1 MEVVCSAFDVA
12 RSCYY
17 VHRLRRR
24 RVDAR
29 RVALRSQVNQL
40 FSQSRGSAGS
50 RSILG
55 MLREE
60 GVTIGR
66 FRVRRL
72 MRELGLVS
80 KQPGSHAYKQATV
93 ERPDIPNRL
102 NREFATEHPNQVWC
116 GDITYVW
123 AQGRWHYLAAVLD
136 LHTRRV
142 IGWAFSAK
150 PDAELVIKALDMAYE
165 QRGKPQQVLFHSDQ
179 GSQYASRLFRQR
191 LWRYR
196 MQQSMSRRGNCWDNS
211 PMERL
216 FRSLKSEWVPSTGYL
231 TAQEAQR
238 DISHYLMHRYNWIR
252 PHQFND
258 GLPPAVHTRRVIGWA
273 FSAKPDAE
281 LVIKALDMAYE
292 QRGKPQQVL
301 FHSDQGSQYASRL
314 FRQRLW
320 RYRMQQSMSRRGNCW
335 DNSPMERLFRSL
347 KSEWVPSTGYLTAQE
362 AQRDISHYLMHRYNW
377 IRPHQFND
385 GLPPAVAEEKLN
397 PLSGMG

>member
-1 MEVVCSAFDVA
+1 MSKQRRTFSAEFKREAAALVLDQGYSHIDACRSLGVVDSALRRWVKQLEAERQGVTPKSKALTPEQQKIQELEARINRLEREKAIFKKGYRSLDVGRTRSYALIDQLSEQESVEVVCSAFDVA

-116 GDITYVW
+116 GNITYVW

-165 QRGKPQQVLFHSDQ
+165 QRG
-179 GSQYASRLFRQR
+179 R
-191 LWRYR
+191 
-196 MQQSMSRRGNCWDNS
+196 
-211 PMERL
+211 
-216 FRSLKSEWVPSTGYL
+216 
-231 TAQEAQR
+231 
-238 DISHYLMHRYNWIR
+238 
-252 PHQFND
+252 
-258 GLPPAVHTRRVIGWA
+258 
-273 FSAKPDAE
+273 
-281 LVIKALDMAYE
+281 
-292 QRGKPQQVL
+292 PQQVL

>member
-1 MEVVCSAFDVA
+1 MSKQRRTFSAEFKREAAALVLDQGYSHIDACRSLGVVDSALRRWVKQLEAERQGVTPKSKALTPEQQKIQELEARINRLEREKAIFKKGYRSLDVGRTRSYALIDQLSEQESVEVVCSAFEVA

-40 FSQSRGSAGS
+40 FSQNRGSAGS

-179 GSQYASRLFRQR
+179 GSQYASRLFRQW

-196 MQQSMSRRGNCWDNS
+196 MQQSMSRWGNCWDNS

-216 FRSLKSEWVPSTGYL
+216 FRSLRSEWG
-231 TAQEAQR
+231 
-238 DISHYLMHRYNWIR
+238 
-252 PHQFND
+252 
-258 GLPPAVHTRRVIGWA
+258 
-273 FSAKPDAE
+273 
-281 LVIKALDMAYE
+281 
-292 QRGKPQQVL
+292 
-301 FHSDQGSQYASRL
+301 
-314 FRQRLW
+314 
-320 RYRMQQSMSRRGNCW
+320 
-335 DNSPMERLFRSL
+335 
-347 KSEWVPSTGYLTAQE
+347 PSTGYLTAQE

>member
-1 MEVVCSAFDVA
+1 MSKQRRTFSAEFKREAAALVLDQGYSHIDACRSLGVVDSALRRWVKQLEAERQGVTPKSKALTPEQQKIQELEARINRLEREKAIFKKGYRSLDVGRTRSYALIDQLSEQESVEVVCSAFDVA

-40 FSQSRGSAGS
+40 FSQRRGSAGS

-80 KQPGSHAYKQATV
+80 KQPGSHAYKQAMV

-150 PDAELVIKALDMAYE
+150 PDAELVIKALDMAYK

-238 DISHYLMHRYNWIR
+238 DISHYLMHRYNWI
-252 PHQFND
+252 
-258 GLPPAVHTRRVIGWA
+258 
-273 FSAKPDAE
+273 S
-281 LVIKALDMAYE
+281 
-292 QRGKPQQVL
+292 
-301 FHSDQGSQYASRL
+301 
-314 FRQRLW
+314 
-320 RYRMQQSMSRRGNCW
+320 
-335 DNSPMERLFRSL
+335 
-347 KSEWVPSTGYLTAQE
+347 
-362 AQRDISHYLMHRYNW
+362 
-377 IRPHQFND
+377 PHQFND

>member
-1 MEVVCSAFDVA
+1 GAGESDIKKGYRSLDVGRTRSYALIDQLSEQESVEVVCSAFDVA

-150 PDAELVIKALDMAYE
+150 PDAELVIKALDMAY
-165 QRGKPQQVLFHSDQ
+165 
-179 GSQYASRLFRQR
+179 
-191 LWRYR
+191 
-196 MQQSMSRRGNCWDNS
+196 
-211 PMERL
+211 
-216 FRSLKSEWVPSTGYL
+216 
-231 TAQEAQR
+231 
-238 DISHYLMHRYNWIR
+238 
-252 PHQFND
+252 
-258 GLPPAVHTRRVIGWA
+258 
-273 FSAKPDAE
+273 
-281 LVIKALDMAYE
+281 
-292 QRGKPQQVL
+292 
-301 FHSDQGSQYASRL
+301 
-314 FRQRLW
+314 
-320 RYRMQQSMSRRGNCW
+320 
-335 DNSPMERLFRSL
+335 
-347 KSEWVPSTGYLTAQE
+347 
-362 AQRDISHYLMHRYNW
+362 
-377 IRPHQFND
+377 
-385 GLPPAVAEEKLN
+385 
-397 PLSGMG
+397 

>member
-1 MEVVCSAFDVA
+1 MSKQRRTFSAEFKREAAALVLDQGYSYIDACRSLGVVDSALRRWVKQLEAERQGVTPKSKALTPEQQKIQELEARINRLEREKAIFKKGYRSLDVGRTRSYALIDQLSEQESVEVVCSAFDVA

-150 PDAELVIKALDMAYE
+150 PDAELVIKALDMAY
-165 QRGKPQQVLFHSDQ
+165 K
-179 GSQYASRLFRQR
+179 
-191 LWRYR
+191 
-196 MQQSMSRRGNCWDNS
+196 
-211 PMERL
+211 
-216 FRSLKSEWVPSTGYL
+216 
-231 TAQEAQR
+231 
-238 DISHYLMHRYNWIR
+238 
-252 PHQFND
+252 
-258 GLPPAVHTRRVIGWA
+258 
-273 FSAKPDAE
+273 
-281 LVIKALDMAYE
+281 

>member
-1 MEVVCSAFDVA
+1 MSKQRRTFSAEFKREAAALVLDQGYSYIDACRSLGVVDSALRRWVKQLEAERQGVTPKSKALTPEQQKIQELEARINRLEREKAIFKKGYRSLDVGRTRSYALIDQLSEQESVEVVCSAFDVA

-40 FSQSRGSAGS
+40 FSQSWGSAGS

-80 KQPGSHAYKQATV
+80 KQPGSHAYKQAMV

-211 PMERL
+211 
-216 FRSLKSEWVPSTGYL
+216 
-231 TAQEAQR
+231 A
-238 DISHYLMHRYNWIR
+238 
-252 PHQFND
+252 
-258 GLPPAVHTRRVIGWA
+258 
-273 FSAKPDAE
+273 
-281 LVIKALDMAYE
+281 
-292 QRGKPQQVL
+292 
-301 FHSDQGSQYASRL
+301 
-314 FRQRLW
+314 
-320 RYRMQQSMSRRGNCW
+320 
-335 DNSPMERLFRSL
+335 MERLFRSL

>member
-1 MEVVCSAFDVA
+1 MSKQRRTFSAEFKREAAALVLDQGYSHIDACRSLGVVDSALRRWVKQLEAERQGVTPKSKALTPEQQKIQELEARINRLEREKAIFKKGYRSLDVGRTRSYALIDQLSEQESVEVVCSAFDVA

-102 NREFATEHPNQVWC
+102 NRKFATEHPNQVWC

-136 LHTRRV
+136 L
-142 IGWAFSAK
+142 
-150 PDAELVIKALDMAYE
+150 L
-165 QRGKPQQVLFHSDQ
+165 
-179 GSQYASRLFRQR
+179 
-191 LWRYR
+191 
-196 MQQSMSRRGNCWDNS
+196 
-211 PMERL
+211 
-216 FRSLKSEWVPSTGYL
+216 
-231 TAQEAQR
+231 
-238 DISHYLMHRYNWIR
+238 
-252 PHQFND
+252 
-258 GLPPAVHTRRVIGWA
+258 IGWA

>member
-1 MEVVCSAFDVA
+1 MSKQRRTFSAEFKREAAALVLDQGYSHIDACRSLGVVDSALRRWVKQLEAERQGVTPKSKALTPEQQKIQELEARINRLEREKAIFKKGYRSLDVGRTRSYALIDQLSEQESVEVVCSAFDVA

-216 FRSLKSEWVPSTGYL
+216 FRSLKSEWVPSTGYR

-238 DISHYLMHRYNWIR
+238 DISN
-252 PHQFND
+252 
-258 GLPPAVHTRRVIGWA
+258 
-273 FSAKPDAE
+273 
-281 LVIKALDMAYE
+281 
-292 QRGKPQQVL
+292 
-301 FHSDQGSQYASRL
+301 
-314 FRQRLW
+314 
-320 RYRMQQSMSRRGNCW
+320 
-335 DNSPMERLFRSL
+335 
-347 KSEWVPSTGYLTAQE
+347 
-362 AQRDISHYLMHRYNW
+362 YLMHRYNW

>member
-1 MEVVCSAFDVA
+1 MSKQRRTFSAEFKREAAALVLDQGYSHIEACRSLGVVDSALRRWVKQLQDERQGVTPKSKALTPEQQKIQELEARINRLEREKAIFKKGYRSLDVGRTRSYALIDQLSEREPVEVVCSAFDVT

-17 VHRLRRR
+17 AHRLRRR

-29 RVALRSQVNQL
+29 RVALRSRVNEL
-40 FSQSRGSAGS
+40 FNQSRGSAGS

-55 MLREE
+55 MLRED

-102 NREFATEHPNQVWC
+102 NREFAVQRPNQVWC

-142 IGWAFSAK
+142 VGWAFSAK

-216 FRSLKSEWVPSTGYL
+216 FRSLKSEWIPQTGYL

-238 DISHYLMHRYNWIR
+238 DISHYLMHRYNW
-252 PHQFND
+252 
-258 GLPPAVHTRRVIGWA
+258 V
-273 FSAKPDAE
+273 
-281 LVIKALDMAYE
+281 
-292 QRGKPQQVL
+292 
-301 FHSDQGSQYASRL
+301 
-314 FRQRLW
+314 
-320 RYRMQQSMSRRGNCW
+320 
-335 DNSPMERLFRSL
+335 
-347 KSEWVPSTGYLTAQE
+347 
-362 AQRDISHYLMHRYNW
+362 
-377 IRPHQFND
+377 RPHQFND

>member
-1 MEVVCSAFDVA
+1 MVCSAFDVA

-102 NREFATEHPNQVWC
+102 NRKFATEHPNQVWC

-165 QRGKPQQVLFHSDQ
+165 QRGRPQQVLFHSDQ

-196 MQQSMSRRGNCWDNS
+196 IDGAGGPTGHQSLLDAPLQLDQAASIQRRVTTCGGRRKTQ
-211 PMERL
+211 PTVR
-216 FRSLKSEWVPSTGYL
+216 
-231 TAQEAQR
+231 
-238 DISHYLMHRYNWIR
+238 
-252 PHQFND
+252 D
-258 GLPPAVHTRRVIGWA
+258 GLTTTQGVC
-273 FSAKPDAE
+273 
-281 LVIKALDMAYE
+281 
-292 QRGKPQQVL
+292 
-301 FHSDQGSQYASRL
+301 HSCGRL
-314 FRQRLW
+314 QWRLLA
-320 RYRMQQSMSRRGNCW
+320 RY
-335 DNSPMERLFRSL
+335 F
-347 KSEWVPSTGYLTAQE
+347 
-362 AQRDISHYLMHRYNW
+362 
-377 IRPHQFND
+377 
-385 GLPPAVAEEKLN
+385 
-397 PLSGMG
+397 

>member
-1 MEVVCSAFDVA
+1 MSKQRRTFSAEFKREAAALVLDQGYSHIDACRSLGVVDSALRRWVKQLEAERQGVTPKSKALTPEQQKIQELEARINRLEREKAIFKKGYRSLDVGRTRSYALIDQLSEQESVEVVCSAFEVA

-40 FSQSRGSAGS
+40 FSQNRGSAGS

-165 QRGKPQQVLFHSDQ
+165 QRGRPQQVLFHSDQ
-179 GSQYASRLFRQR
+179 GSQYASRLFRQW

-196 MQQSMSRRGNCWDNS
+196 MQQSMSRWGNCWDNS

-216 FRSLKSEWVPSTGYL
+216 FRSLRSEWG
-231 TAQEAQR
+231 
-238 DISHYLMHRYNWIR
+238 
-252 PHQFND
+252 
-258 GLPPAVHTRRVIGWA
+258 
-273 FSAKPDAE
+273 
-281 LVIKALDMAYE
+281 
-292 QRGKPQQVL
+292 
-301 FHSDQGSQYASRL
+301 
-314 FRQRLW
+314 
-320 RYRMQQSMSRRGNCW
+320 
-335 DNSPMERLFRSL
+335 
-347 KSEWVPSTGYLTAQE
+347 PSTGYLTAQE

-385 GLPPAVAEEKLN
+385 GLPPAVAEEKLGIRIKWLMGLPAPSN
-397 PLSGMG
+397 P

>member
-1 MEVVCSAFDVA
+1 
-12 RSCYY
+12 
-17 VHRLRRR
+17 R
-24 RVDAR
+24 RVDAH

-150 PDAELVIKALDMAYE
+150 PDAE
-165 QRGKPQQVLFHSDQ
+165 
-179 GSQYASRLFRQR
+179 
-191 LWRYR
+191 
-196 MQQSMSRRGNCWDNS
+196 
-211 PMERL
+211 
-216 FRSLKSEWVPSTGYL
+216 
-231 TAQEAQR
+231 
-238 DISHYLMHRYNWIR
+238 
-252 PHQFND
+252 
-258 GLPPAVHTRRVIGWA
+258 
-273 FSAKPDAE
+273 
-281 LVIKALDMAYE
+281 
-292 QRGKPQQVL
+292 
-301 FHSDQGSQYASRL
+301 
-314 FRQRLW
+314 
-320 RYRMQQSMSRRGNCW
+320 
-335 DNSPMERLFRSL
+335 
-347 KSEWVPSTGYLTAQE
+347 
-362 AQRDISHYLMHRYNW
+362 
-377 IRPHQFND
+377 
-385 GLPPAVAEEKLN
+385 
-397 PLSGMG
+397 

>member
-1 MEVVCSAFDVA
+1 
-12 RSCYY
+12 
-17 VHRLRRR
+17 
-24 RVDAR
+24 
-29 RVALRSQVNQL
+29 
-40 FSQSRGSAGS
+40 
-50 RSILG
+50 
-55 MLREE
+55 
-60 GVTIGR
+60 
-66 FRVRRL
+66 
-72 MRELGLVS
+72 EL
-80 KQPGSHAYKQATV
+80 
-93 ERPDIPNRL
+93 PDIPNRL
-102 NREFATEHPNQVWC
+102 NRKFATEHPNQVWC

-258 GLPPAVHTRRVIGWA
+258 GLPPAV
-273 FSAKPDAE
+273 
-281 LVIKALDMAYE
+281 
-292 QRGKPQQVL
+292 
-301 FHSDQGSQYASRL
+301 
-314 FRQRLW
+314 
-320 RYRMQQSMSRRGNCW
+320 
-335 DNSPMERLFRSL
+335 
-347 KSEWVPSTGYLTAQE
+347 
-362 AQRDISHYLMHRYNW
+362 
-377 IRPHQFND
+377 
-385 GLPPAVAEEKLN
+385 AEEKLN

>member
-1 MEVVCSAFDVA
+1 
-12 RSCYY
+12 
-17 VHRLRRR
+17 
-24 RVDAR
+24 
-29 RVALRSQVNQL
+29 
-40 FSQSRGSAGS
+40 
-50 RSILG
+50 

-258 GLPPAVHTRRVIGWA
+258 GLPPAVAEENSTHCPGWVDHYNQSPFRHRRPATTGVVVSGSGQVTFDSILA
-273 FSAKPDAE
+273 RAEIKP
-281 LVIKALDMAYE
+281 L
-292 QRGKPQQVL
+292 Q
-301 FHSDQGSQYASRL
+301 
-314 FRQRLW
+314 
-320 RYRMQQSMSRRGNCW
+320 
-335 DNSPMERLFRSL
+335 
-347 KSEWVPSTGYLTAQE
+347 
-362 AQRDISHYLMHRYNW
+362 
-377 IRPHQFND
+377 
-385 GLPPAVAEEKLN
+385 VAESWGDRALGASSLAPRAVCPPTTG
-397 PLSGMG
+397 PLRA

>member
-1 MEVVCSAFDVA
+1 MSKQRRTFSAEFKREAAALVLDQGYSHIDACRSLGVVDSALRRWVKQLEAERQGVTPKSKALTPEQQKIQELEARINRLEREKAIFKKGYRSLDVGRTRSYALIDQLSEQESVEVVCSAFDVA

-102 NREFATEHPNQVWC
+102 NRKFATEHPNQVWC

-165 QRGKPQQVLFHSDQ
+165 QRG
-179 GSQYASRLFRQR
+179 R
-191 LWRYR
+191 
-196 MQQSMSRRGNCWDNS
+196 
-211 PMERL
+211 
-216 FRSLKSEWVPSTGYL
+216 
-231 TAQEAQR
+231 
-238 DISHYLMHRYNWIR
+238 
-252 PHQFND
+252 
-258 GLPPAVHTRRVIGWA
+258 
-273 FSAKPDAE
+273 
-281 LVIKALDMAYE
+281 
-292 QRGKPQQVL
+292 PQQVL

-397 PLSGMG
+397 PLSGTG

>member
-1 MEVVCSAFDVA
+1 MSKQRRTFSAEFKREAAALVLDQGYSHIDACRSLGVVDSALRRWVKQLQAERQGVTPKSKALTPEQQKIQELEARINRLEREKAIFKKGYRSLDVGRTRSYALIDQLSEQESVEVVCSAFDVA

-258 GLPPAVHTRRVIGWA
+258 GLPPAV
-273 FSAKPDAE
+273 
-281 LVIKALDMAYE
+281 
-292 QRGKPQQVL
+292 
-301 FHSDQGSQYASRL
+301 
-314 FRQRLW
+314 
-320 RYRMQQSMSRRGNCW
+320 
-335 DNSPMERLFRSL
+335 
-347 KSEWVPSTGYLTAQE
+347 
-362 AQRDISHYLMHRYNW
+362 
-377 IRPHQFND
+377 
-385 GLPPAVAEEKLN
+385 AEEKPN

>member
-1 MEVVCSAFDVA
+1 MSKQRRTFSAEFKREAAALVLDQGYSHIDACRSLGVVDSALRRWVKQLEAERQGVTPKSKALTPEQQKIQELEARINRLEREKAIFKKGYRSLDVGRTRSYALIDQLSEQESVEVVCSAFDVA

-80 KQPGSHAYKQATV
+80 KQPGSHAYKQAKV

-102 NREFATEHPNQVWC
+102 NREFATEHPSQVWY

-258 GLPPAVHTRRVIGWA
+258 GLPPAV
-273 FSAKPDAE
+273 
-281 LVIKALDMAYE
+281 
-292 QRGKPQQVL
+292 
-301 FHSDQGSQYASRL
+301 
-314 FRQRLW
+314 
-320 RYRMQQSMSRRGNCW
+320 
-335 DNSPMERLFRSL
+335 
-347 KSEWVPSTGYLTAQE
+347 
-362 AQRDISHYLMHRYNW
+362 
-377 IRPHQFND
+377 
-385 GLPPAVAEEKLN
+385 AEEKLN

>member
-1 MEVVCSAFDVA
+1 MSKQRRTFSAEFKREAAALVLDQGYSYIDACRSLGVVDSALRRWVKQLEAERQGVTPKSKALTPEQQKIQELEARINRLEREKAIFKKGYRSLDVGRTRSYALIDQLSEQESVEVVCSAFDVA

-123 AQGRWHYLAAVLD
+123 AQGCWHYLAAVLD

-179 GSQYASRLFRQR
+179 GSQY
-191 LWRYR
+191 
-196 MQQSMSRRGNCWDNS
+196 
-211 PMERL
+211 
-216 FRSLKSEWVPSTGYL
+216 
-231 TAQEAQR
+231 
-238 DISHYLMHRYNWIR
+238 
-252 PHQFND
+252 
-258 GLPPAVHTRRVIGWA
+258 
-273 FSAKPDAE
+273 
-281 LVIKALDMAYE
+281 
-292 QRGKPQQVL
+292 
-301 FHSDQGSQYASRL
+301 YASRL

>member
-1 MEVVCSAFDVA
+1 MSKQRRTFSAEFKREAAALVLDQGYSHIDACRSLGVVDSALRRWVKQLEAERQGVTPKSKALTPEQQKIQELEARINRLEREKAIFKKGYRSLDVGRTRSYALIDQLSEQESVEVVCSAFDVA

-196 MQQSMSRRGNCWDNS
+196 MQQSMSR
-211 PMERL
+211 
-216 FRSLKSEWVPSTGYL
+216 
-231 TAQEAQR
+231 Q
-238 DISHYLMHRYNWIR
+238 
-252 PHQFND
+252 
-258 GLPPAVHTRRVIGWA
+258 
-273 FSAKPDAE
+273 
-281 LVIKALDMAYE
+281 
-292 QRGKPQQVL
+292 
-301 FHSDQGSQYASRL
+301 
-314 FRQRLW
+314 
-320 RYRMQQSMSRRGNCW
+320 GNCW

>member
-1 MEVVCSAFDVA
+1 RSYALIDQLSEQESVEVVCSAFDVA

-80 KQPGSHAYKQATV
+80 KQPGSHAYKQAKV

-102 NREFATEHPNQVWC
+102 NREFATEHPSQVWY

-150 PDAELVIKALDMAYE
+150 PDAELVIQALDMAYE
-165 QRGKPQQVLFHSDQ
+165 QRG
-179 GSQYASRLFRQR
+179 R
-191 LWRYR
+191 
-196 MQQSMSRRGNCWDNS
+196 
-211 PMERL
+211 
-216 FRSLKSEWVPSTGYL
+216 
-231 TAQEAQR
+231 
-238 DISHYLMHRYNWIR
+238 
-252 PHQFND
+252 
-258 GLPPAVHTRRVIGWA
+258 
-273 FSAKPDAE
+273 
-281 LVIKALDMAYE
+281 
-292 QRGKPQQVL
+292 PQQVL

>member
-1 MEVVCSAFDVA
+1 MSKQRRTFSAEFKREAAALVLDQGYSHIDACRSLGVVDSALRRWVKQLEAERQGVTPKSKALTPEQQKIQELEARINRLEREKAIFKKGYRSLDVGRTRSYALIDQLSEQESVEVVCSAFDVA

-165 QRGKPQQVLFHSDQ
+165 QRGKQ
-179 GSQYASRLFRQR
+179 
-191 LWRYR
+191 
-196 MQQSMSRRGNCWDNS
+196 
-211 PMERL
+211 
-216 FRSLKSEWVPSTGYL
+216 
-231 TAQEAQR
+231 
-238 DISHYLMHRYNWIR
+238 
-252 PHQFND
+252 
-258 GLPPAVHTRRVIGWA
+258 
-273 FSAKPDAE
+273 
-281 LVIKALDMAYE
+281 
-292 QRGKPQQVL
+292 QQVL

>member
-1 MEVVCSAFDVA
+1 MSKQRRTFSAEFKREAAPLVLDQGYSHIDACRSLGVVDSALRRWVKQLEAERQGVTPKSKALTPEQQKIQELEARINRLEREKAIFKKGYRSLDVGRTRSYALIDQLSEQESVEVVCSAFDVA

-142 IGWAFSAK
+142 IGWAVSAK

-165 QRGKPQQVLFHSDQ
+165 QRG
-179 GSQYASRLFRQR
+179 R
-191 LWRYR
+191 
-196 MQQSMSRRGNCWDNS
+196 
-211 PMERL
+211 
-216 FRSLKSEWVPSTGYL
+216 
-231 TAQEAQR
+231 
-238 DISHYLMHRYNWIR
+238 
-252 PHQFND
+252 
-258 GLPPAVHTRRVIGWA
+258 
-273 FSAKPDAE
+273 
-281 LVIKALDMAYE
+281 
-292 QRGKPQQVL
+292 PQQVL

>member
-1 MEVVCSAFDVA
+1 MTKQRRSFTPEFKREAACLVLDQGYSHIEAARSLGVVESALRRWVKQLQEERVGVTPKSKALTPEQQKIQELEARINRLEREKAIFKKGYRSLDVGRTRSYALIDQLSEQESVEVVCSAFDVA

-40 FSQSRGSAGS
+40 FNQSRGSAGS

-55 MLREE
+55 MLRED
-60 GVTIGR
+60 GVSIGR

-102 NREFATEHPNQVWC
+102 NREFTTERPNQVWC
-116 GDITYVW
+116 GDITYIW

-142 IGWAFSAK
+142 VGWAISAK

-196 MQQSMSRRGNCWDNS
+196 MEQSMSRRGNCWDNS

-216 FRSLKSEWVPSTGYL
+216 FRSLKSEWIPPTGYL

-258 GLPPAVHTRRVIGWA
+258 GLPPAGLSR
-273 FSAKPDAE
+273 AE
-281 LVIKALDMAYE
+281 
-292 QRGKPQQVL
+292 
-301 FHSDQGSQYASRL
+301 
-314 FRQRLW
+314 W
-320 RYRMQQSMSRRGNCW
+320 
-335 DNSPMERLFRSL
+335 
-347 KSEWVPSTGYLTAQE
+347 TLT
-362 AQRDISHYLMHRYNW
+362 
-377 IRPHQFND
+377 
-385 GLPPAVAEEKLN
+385 
-397 PLSGMG
+397 

>member
-1 MEVVCSAFDVA
+1 GYRSLDVGRTRSYALIDQLSEQESVEVVCSAFDVA

-238 DISHYLMHRYNWIR
+238 DISHYLMHRYNWI
-252 PHQFND
+252 
-258 GLPPAVHTRRVIGWA
+258 G
-273 FSAKPDAE
+273 
-281 LVIKALDMAYE
+281 
-292 QRGKPQQVL
+292 
-301 FHSDQGSQYASRL
+301 
-314 FRQRLW
+314 
-320 RYRMQQSMSRRGNCW
+320 
-335 DNSPMERLFRSL
+335 
-347 KSEWVPSTGYLTAQE
+347 
-362 AQRDISHYLMHRYNW
+362 
-377 IRPHQFND
+377 PHQFND

>member
-1 MEVVCSAFDVA
+1 MSKQRRTFSAEFKREAAALVLDQGYSHIDACRSLGVVDSALRRWVKQLEAERQGVTPKSKALTPEQQKIQELEARINRLEREKAILKKGYRSLDVGRTRSYALIDQLSEQESVEVVCSAFDVA

-102 NREFATEHPNQVWC
+102 NRKFATEHPNQVWC

-258 GLPPAVHTRRVIGWA
+258 GLPPAV
-273 FSAKPDAE
+273 
-281 LVIKALDMAYE
+281 
-292 QRGKPQQVL
+292 
-301 FHSDQGSQYASRL
+301 
-314 FRQRLW
+314 
-320 RYRMQQSMSRRGNCW
+320 
-335 DNSPMERLFRSL
+335 
-347 KSEWVPSTGYLTAQE
+347 
-362 AQRDISHYLMHRYNW
+362 
-377 IRPHQFND
+377 
-385 GLPPAVAEEKLN
+385 AEEKLN

>member
-1 MEVVCSAFDVA
+1 MSKQRRTFSAEFKREAAALVLDQGYSYIDACRSLGVVDSALRRWVKQLEAERQGVTPKSKALTPEQQKIQELEARINRLEREKAIFKKGYRSLDVGRTRSYALIDQLSEQESVEVVCSAFDVA

-258 GLPPAVHTRRVIGWA
+258 GLPPA
-273 FSAKPDAE
+273 
-281 LVIKALDMAYE
+281 
-292 QRGKPQQVL
+292 
-301 FHSDQGSQYASRL
+301 
-314 FRQRLW
+314 
-320 RYRMQQSMSRRGNCW
+320 
-335 DNSPMERLFRSL
+335 
-347 KSEWVPSTGYLTAQE
+347 
-362 AQRDISHYLMHRYNW
+362 
-377 IRPHQFND
+377 
-385 GLPPAVAEEKLN
+385 
-397 PLSGMG
+397 

>member
-1 MEVVCSAFDVA
+1 MSKQRRTFSAEFKREAAALVLDQGYSHIDACRSLGVVDSALRRWVKQLEVGAGESDIKKGYRSLDVGRTRSYALIDQLSEQESVEVVCSAFDVA

-179 GSQYASRLFRQR
+179 GSQYASRLFRQPIGC
-191 LWRYR
+191 
-196 MQQSMSRRGNCWDNS
+196 SR
-211 PMERL
+211 
-216 FRSLKSEWVPSTGYL
+216 
-231 TAQEAQR
+231 A
-238 DISHYLMHRYNWIR
+238 
-252 PHQFND
+252 
-258 GLPPAVHTRRVIGWA
+258 
-273 FSAKPDAE
+273 
-281 LVIKALDMAYE
+281 
-292 QRGKPQQVL
+292 
-301 FHSDQGSQYASRL
+301 
-314 FRQRLW
+314 
-320 RYRMQQSMSRRGNCW
+320 
-335 DNSPMERLFRSL
+335 
-347 KSEWVPSTGYLTAQE
+347 
-362 AQRDISHYLMHRYNW
+362 
-377 IRPHQFND
+377 
-385 GLPPAVAEEKLN
+385 
-397 PLSGMG
+397 

>member
-1 MEVVCSAFDVA
+1 MSKQRRTFSAEFKREAAALVLDQGYSHIDACRSLGVVDSALRRWVKQLEAERQGVTPKSKALTPEQQKIQELEARINRLEREKAIFKKGYRSLDVGRTRSYALIDQLSEQESVEVVCSAFDVA

-72 MRELGLVS
+72 MLELGLVS

-258 GLPPAVHTRRVIGWA
+258 GLPPAV
-273 FSAKPDAE
+273 
-281 LVIKALDMAYE
+281 
-292 QRGKPQQVL
+292 
-301 FHSDQGSQYASRL
+301 
-314 FRQRLW
+314 
-320 RYRMQQSMSRRGNCW
+320 
-335 DNSPMERLFRSL
+335 
-347 KSEWVPSTGYLTAQE
+347 
-362 AQRDISHYLMHRYNW
+362 
-377 IRPHQFND
+377 
-385 GLPPAVAEEKLN
+385 AEEKLN
-397 PLSGMG
+397 PLS

>member
-1 MEVVCSAFDVA
+1 MVCSAFDVV

-17 VHRLRRR
+17 AHRLRRG

-29 RVALRSQVNQL
+29 RVALRRQINQL
-40 FSQSRGSAGS
+40 FNQSRGSAGS

-55 MLREE
+55 MLRED
-60 GVTIGR
+60 GVSIGR

-102 NREFATEHPNQVWC
+102 NREFITERPNQVWC
-116 GDITYVW
+116 GDITYIW

-136 LHTRRV
+136 LHTRRAV
-142 IGWAFSAK
+142 GWALSAK

-165 QRGKPQQVLFHSDQ
+165 QRGRPQQVLFRSDL

-196 MQQSMSRRGNCWDNS
+196 MEQSMSRRGNCWDKS

-216 FRSLKSEWVPSTGYL
+216 FRSLKSEW
-231 TAQEAQR
+231 
-238 DISHYLMHRYNWIR
+238 I
-252 PHQFND
+252 
-258 GLPPAVHTRRVIGWA
+258 
-273 FSAKPDAE
+273 
-281 LVIKALDMAYE
+281 
-292 QRGKPQQVL
+292 
-301 FHSDQGSQYASRL
+301 
-314 FRQRLW
+314 
-320 RYRMQQSMSRRGNCW
+320 
-335 DNSPMERLFRSL
+335 
-347 KSEWVPSTGYLTAQE
+347 PSTGYLTAQE

>member
-1 MEVVCSAFDVA
+1 MSKQRRTFSAEFKREAAALVLDQGYSHIDACRSLGVVDSALRRWVKQLEAERQGVTPKSKALTPEQQKIQELEARINRLEREKAIFKKGYRSLDVGRTRSYALIDQLSEQESVEVVCSAFDVA

-231 TAQEAQR
+231 TAR
-238 DISHYLMHRYNWIR
+238 
-252 PHQFND
+252 
-258 GLPPAVHTRRVIGWA
+258 
-273 FSAKPDAE
+273 
-281 LVIKALDMAYE
+281 
-292 QRGKPQQVL
+292 
-301 FHSDQGSQYASRL
+301 
-314 FRQRLW
+314 
-320 RYRMQQSMSRRGNCW
+320 
-335 DNSPMERLFRSL
+335 
-347 KSEWVPSTGYLTAQE
+347 E